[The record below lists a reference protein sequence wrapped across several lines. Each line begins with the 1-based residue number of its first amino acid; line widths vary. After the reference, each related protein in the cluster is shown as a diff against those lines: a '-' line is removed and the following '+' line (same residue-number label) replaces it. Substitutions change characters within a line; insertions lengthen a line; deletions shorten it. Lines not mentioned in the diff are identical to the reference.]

1 MTVKSQIALVVE
13 DEPLIAMLA
22 CDLLSDLG
30 YIVFEARTTKE
41 AMGLLSDVDGILV
54 LFTDVDLADGS
65 SGVDLAVRVKQ
76 QFPTVRIV
84 VTSGRVKPAALPDS
98 MPFIP
103 KPYSRECLIKALHS
117 QLTYSNGNSAEM
129 LCRNGTLDPAL
140 G

>member
-1 MTVKSQIALVVE
+1 MTVKREIALVVE

-41 AMGLLSDVDGILV
+41 AMEVLTDVEGILI

-65 SGVDLAVRVKQ
+65 SGVDLAVLAKQ

-84 VTSGRVKPAALPDS
+84 VTSGRVKPATLPDS
-98 MPFIP
+98 VPFIP
-103 KPYSRECLIKALHS
+103 KPYSRECLTAALRT
-117 QLTYSNGNSAEM
+117 QLASRNGDSAE
-129 LCRNGTLDPAL
+129 A
-140 G
+140 

>member
-1 MTVKSQIALVVE
+1 MTVKRQIALVVE

-41 AMGLLSDVDGILV
+41 AMEVLTKVEGILI

-65 SGVDLAVRVKQ
+65 SGVDLAVRARQ

-84 VTSGRVKPAALPDS
+84 VTSGRVKPATLPDS
-98 MPFIP
+98 VPFIP
-103 KPYSRECLIKALHS
+103 KPYSRECLTTALRT
-117 QLTYSNGNSAEM
+117 QLASRSGNCAKW
-129 LCRNGTLDPAL
+129 
-140 G
+140 

>member
-1 MTVKSQIALVVE
+1 MTVKREIALVVE

-41 AMGLLSDVDGILV
+41 AMEVLTDVEGILI

-65 SGVDLAVRVKQ
+65 SGVDLAVLAKQ

-84 VTSGRVKPAALPDS
+84 VTSGRVKPATLPDS
-98 MPFIP
+98 VPFIP
-103 KPYSRECLIKALHS
+103 KPYSRECLTTALRE
-117 QLTYSNGNSAEM
+117 QLASRNGDSAE
-129 LCRNGTLDPAL
+129 A
-140 G
+140 